1 MNMELGQV
9 WTKYYNPRTNWWTWE
24 VIRLKKVLP
33 GFVSQWDCWC
43 KNLGVGGV
51 WGHKTRLL
59 VSIKMILANWQTTQ
73 EGDAVFHSQYIKW
86 SQNTEQ
92 ALYPPE
98 VIWGCVGV
106 VQLSSRPTG
115 SALGCLACCCGPFA
129 PSTTAARA
137 WTILLAISRTQWVLN
152 CASSALGHQFCS

>member
-9 WTKYYNPRTNWWTWE
+9 WTIIPEPT
-24 VIRLKKVLP
+24 
-33 GFVSQWDCWC
+33 
-43 KNLGVGGV
+43 GGHGR
-51 WGHKTRLL
+51 WSGWRKSYLA
-59 VSIKMILANWQTTQ
+59 SLANGTADAKTWVWEEFGDIKQDFWSASRWFWHMTQ

-98 VIWGCVGV
+98 VIWGCVAV
-106 VQLSSRPTG
+106 VQLSSRPMG

-152 CASSALGHQFCS
+152 RASSALGHQFCS

>member
-1 MNMELGQV
+1 MELAGQV
-9 WTKYYNPRTNWWTWE
+9 WTNYYNPRTSWWTWE

-59 VSIKMILANWQTTQ
+59 VSIKVILANWQTTQ
-73 EGDAVFHSQYIKW
+73 EGDAVLHLQYIKW
-86 SQNTEQ
+86 LQNTEQ

-106 VQLSSRPTG
+106 WQFACVLWSWHSITSHGVDPG
-115 SALGCLACCCGPFA
+115 VSGLLLWAICSLYHCSA
-129 PSTTAARA
+129 S
-137 WTILLAISRTQWVLN
+137 LN
-152 CASSALGHQFCS
+152 HIVGNK